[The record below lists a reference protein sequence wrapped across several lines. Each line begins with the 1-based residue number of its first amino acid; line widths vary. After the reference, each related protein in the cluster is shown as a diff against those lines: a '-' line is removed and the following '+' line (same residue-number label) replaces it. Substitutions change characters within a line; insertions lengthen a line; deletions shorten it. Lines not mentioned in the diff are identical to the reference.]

1 MDWSKKVAVWGNSL
15 AMRQFK
21 TVVSY
26 YTPIWLIFL
35 KFKILIIIFN
45 TRASRPIRRTV
56 ATWLLLMS
64 SILPQYWKGQ
74 SCQNV
79 FWFNSEPVPDGFR
92 WHFQASVHFTV
103 SSPMKKL
110 QQHKK
115 YRDNFFEN
123 AGNWTLGCLNA
134 ISEASTMLTKVIL
147 ILTFWW
153 RIEKMVYKR
162 LSEINFLL
170 ASGSSTRMI
179 FFAFP
184 ALYYILVAG

>member
-35 KFKILIIIFN
+35 KFKILIIMFN

-115 YRDNFFEN
+115 ITEIIFLRTQGIEP
-123 AGNWTLGCLNA
+123 LNA
-134 ISEASTMLTKVIL
+134 ISEASTMFTKVIL

-170 ASGSSTRMI
+170 ASASSTRMI